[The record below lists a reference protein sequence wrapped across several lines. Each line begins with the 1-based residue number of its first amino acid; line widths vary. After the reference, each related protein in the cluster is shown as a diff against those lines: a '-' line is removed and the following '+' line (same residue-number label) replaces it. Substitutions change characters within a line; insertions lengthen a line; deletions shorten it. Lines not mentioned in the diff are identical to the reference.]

1 MVAPQRETLLSAIY
15 FLSFLVAVV
24 MCALH
29 FDTGES
35 MLLCVSAFAQI
46 LHHASRARV

>member
-1 MVAPQRETLLSAIY
+1 MVAPERETIFSALY
-15 FLSFLVAVV
+15 FVSFLAAVL

-35 MLLCVSAFAQI
+35 MLLCVSGFALI
-46 LHHASRARV
+46 LQSVSRDRG